1 MRCLIRNPHKPRR
14 MHGLKPTLISMA
26 IMLAFALAGPASALP
41 AGEQTVAGQVAISRP
56 DAQQMVVNQGS
67 AAAIVNWQNFS
78 IGAAEKVD
86 FRQPG
91 ASSVILNRVTGNN
104 PSEIYGRMNA
114 NGQVFLVN
122 PGGVLFGRTAEVNVG
137 SLVASTL
144 RLSNEDFLAGRYQF
158 SGGGTAGA
166 VDNQGQLHAG
176 ERGTIALLGA
186 NVSNSGTLTARLGT
200 AALAAGEK
208 ISLDFNGDGLT
219 KVKVDQSA
227 INALVVNRGMV
238 IADGGQAILTAR
250 AAQALTETVLNQQG
264 IVRARS
270 LVERNGRI
278 VLDGGDTGV
287 TLASGTLD
295 VTGLAQG
302 RTGGSAEVL
311 GHHVGLVDQAL
322 VDARGDA
329 GGGTILVGGDY
340 QGKNSQVR
348 NAAATFV
355 GPDAVLRADALGHG
369 DGGKVIVWS
378 DEATRAHG
386 MISAKGGG
394 QGGNGGFVETS
405 GKFLDVA
412 RVQVNASA
420 ARGKAG
426 EWLLDPND
434 ITIRVRIGV
443 IDDIDVTDERFIDFE
458 ITGSPNFTST
468 SDGAILNPS
477 TIENVLNTGTNVS
490 VTTATS
496 GSNEQFGDINVQAP
510 IIKSAGVDATLT
522 LNAHRNINFA
532 ASDSIEGPEGG
543 SIASLES
550 GGRLN
555 VDLNADL
562 DNRDGGAI
570 VMNSGSSIATNGGNV
585 RFYGQSAPANGR
597 AQGSLSGNAD
607 GIRINQARI
616 DTGSSAPGQPGG
628 NITLRGQG
636 QSATIGAAIFGT
648 GITVQGSTIQTT
660 TGTIG
665 IDGIGGLRANGV
677 SMLSS
682 QISTSGGGA
691 IDIRG
696 RAGIPIATGSVTAAT
711 HGVFSDDATVFTSG
725 GPGAMVISGESTTAA
740 TPGIVF
746 NGGTAIGSLATTG
759 NITLRAL
766 NASDNEVQGD
776 MMALGGTIQSSGV
789 LNLRPGGVSAT
800 GALTEAPAV
809 AIDLFAPNSTQFSLD
824 PNEMTQVIQPGF
836 SSVVV
841 GSAAHTGLITV
852 QGGAP
857 VNGLYDITLQN
868 GGAGSSGIVMAN
880 GLSNP
885 GKLVT
890 LSSGGAVSQG
900 GAMVAGGVLLH
911 GTQPQSNFQLTNAAN
926 SAGTL
931 AAQFDVPK
939 DASSPAYGDVNFVNS
954 GALAIGPLVGTGVD
968 AAANLPVRIN
978 AANTVVAGDLLIN
991 TAGNLTLNQR
1001 IATLGSDITLVTGG
1015 IMSNVVNAT
1024 LTPGGGGTWKVFA
1037 DTWVGEN
1044 RGGLAGSSPNPN
1056 FYNCAFGSA
1065 CAAALPT
1072 TGNHFVYRQQPRVSF
1087 VLDPA
1092 NPSRT
1097 YGDQNP
1103 ALAFTPTGLVNGDTF
1118 GDAVTGSYLT
1128 TATSAS
1134 NVGNYPVNGNFV
1146 SPVGYL
1152 IDAAPGTLTVNP
1164 ATLTYVATPA
1174 TRLQGTSNPALGG
1187 SVSGLVA
1194 GDTLATATT
1203 GSLNFSTP
1211 ADIVS
1216 LPGRYAIN
1224 GSGLSAANY
1233 LFQQAPGNAT
1243 ALTVEPAIFGFTP
1256 SIFKDVTF
1264 ASSNLYERN
1273 FGAQR
1278 LCAGVGPLSLVSDL
1292 ADSKD
1297 PLAVEWSRV
1306 RGNPNLSN
1314 CIGMVQRYT
1323 CDSF

>member
-1 MRCLIRNPHKPRR
+1 MRFPIRNFHQSQRT
-14 MHGLKPTLISMA
+14 HGLKPTLISIA
-26 IMLAFALAGPASALP
+26 IMLAFALVGPASALP

-67 AAAIVNWQNFS
+67 AEAIVNWQNFS

-104 PSEIYGRMNA
+104 PSEIFGRMNA

-144 RLSNEDFLAGRYQF
+144 RISNEDFLGGRYQF
-158 SGGGTAGA
+158 SAGGAAGA
-166 VDNQGQLHAG
+166 VDNQGKLQAG
-176 ERGTIALLGA
+176 DRGTIALLGA
-186 NVSNSGTLTARLGT
+186 QASNSGTLTARLGT

-227 INALVVNRGMV
+227 INALVANRGMV
-238 IADGGQAILTAR
+238 IADGGEVILTVR

-264 IVRARS
+264 VVRARS
-270 LVERNGRI
+270 LVERNGTI

-295 VTGLAQG
+295 VSGVALG
-302 RTGGSAEVL
+302 RTGGTAEVL

-322 VDARGDA
+322 IDARGDV

-355 GPDAVLRADALGHG
+355 GPDTILRADALDSGH
-369 DGGKVIVWS
+369 GGKVIVWS
-378 DEATRAHG
+378 DDATRAHG
-386 MISAKGGG
+386 TISAKGGG
-394 QGGNGGFVETS
+394 QGGDGGFVETS

-412 RVQVNASA
+412 RVQVDASA
-420 ARGKAG
+420 AKGKAG

-434 ITIRVRIGV
+434 ITIRVLVDGGA
-443 IDDIDVTDERFIDFE
+443 IDVGV
-458 ITGSPNFTST
+458 TGSSNFTST
-468 SDGAILNPS
+468 SNDAILNPS

-490 VTTATS
+490 VTTGTS
-496 GSNEQFGDINVQAP
+496 GPNGQSGDINVEAP
-510 IIKSAGVDATLT
+510 IIKRGGADATLT

-532 ASDSIEGPEGG
+532 GSDSIEGGQAG
-543 SIASLES
+543 SITSLPS

-562 DNRDGGAI
+562 DNLNGGAI

-585 RFYGQSAPANGR
+585 RFYGQSDPANGR
-597 AQGSLSGNAD
+597 AAGSLSSNGNAVRLTD
-607 GIRINQARI
+607 ATINA
-616 DTGSSAPGQPGG
+616 SAPLSAGPGG
-628 NITLRGQG
+628 NVVIRGSG
-636 QSATIGAAIFGT
+636 LSFDSGEGLIFGE
-648 GITVQGSTIQTT
+648 GVRLEGALLQTT
-660 TGTIG
+660 TGAIS
-665 IDGIGGLRANGV
+665 IDGSGGAGANGV
-677 SMLSS
+677 SMLSAR
-682 QISTSGGGA
+682 ISTSGGGA

-696 RAGIPIATGSVTAAT
+696 RAGIAQATESAT
-711 HGVFSDDATVFTSG
+711 YGVFSDDTAVFTSG
-725 GPGAMVISGESTTAA
+725 GPGAMVISGESTGT

-746 NGGTAIGSLATTG
+746 NGGTTIGGLTSTG

-766 NASDNEVQGD
+766 NASNDEVQSD
-776 MMALGGTIQSSGV
+776 MIELGGTIQSSGV
-789 LNLRPGGVSAT
+789 LNLRPGGVSTT

-824 PNEMTQVIQPGF
+824 QNEMTQVIQPGF
-836 SSVVV
+836 SSVVI
-841 GSAAHTGLITV
+841 GSAAHTGLITA

-868 GGAGSSGIVMAN
+868 GGAGSSGIVLAN

-885 GKLVT
+885 GRLVA
-890 LSSGGAVSQG
+890 LSSGGTVSQG
-900 GAMVAGGVLLH
+900 GAVAAGSLLLH

-931 AAQFDVPK
+931 AAQFDAPK
-939 DASSPAYGDVNFVNS
+939 DASSPAYGDVNFVSS

-978 AANTVVAGDLLIN
+978 AANTVVAGDLLVN

-1072 TGNHFVYRQQPRVSF
+1072 TGNHFVYRQQPRGSF

-1194 GDTLATATT
+1194 GDTLATSTT
-1203 GSLNFSTP
+1203 GSFNFSTP

>member
-1 MRCLIRNPHKPRR
+1 MRFPIRNFHKPRR

-158 SGGGTAGA
+158 SAGDAAGA
-166 VDNQGQLHAG
+166 VDNQGQLQAG
-176 ERGTIALLGA
+176 DRGTIALLGA

-227 INALVVNRGMV
+227 IDALVANRGMV

-295 VTGLAQG
+295 VTGVAPG

-311 GHHVGLVDQAL
+311 GHHVGLVGQAL
-322 VDARGDA
+322 IDARGDA

-369 DGGKVIVWS
+369 DGGKVVVWS
-378 DEATRAHG
+378 DETTRAHG
-386 MISAKGGG
+386 TISAKGGG
-394 QGGNGGFVETS
+394 QGGNGGLVETS
-405 GKFLDVA
+405 GKFFDVA
-412 RVQVNASA
+412 RVQVDASA
-420 ARGKAG
+420 SKGKAG

-434 ITIRVRIGV
+434 ITIRVL
-443 IDDIDVTDERFIDFE
+443 IDGGAIDVG

-468 SDGAILNPS
+468 SENAILNPS
-477 TIENVLNTGTNVS
+477 TIESVLNTGTNVS
-490 VTTATS
+490 VTTTGAS
-496 GSNEQFGDINVQAP
+496 VPDGQLGDINVEAP
-510 IIKSAGVDATLT
+510 IIKRTGVDATLT
-522 LNAHRNINFA
+522 LNAHRNIIFS
-532 ASDSIEGPEGG
+532 ASDSIDGVQGG

-562 DNRDGGAI
+562 DNLNGGAI

-585 RFYGQSAPANGR
+585 RFYGRNDPDNGR
-597 AQGSLSGNAD
+597 AQGALPGNAD
-607 GIRINQARI
+607 GISINQARI
-616 DTGSSAPGQPGG
+616 DAGSLTPGQPGG
-628 NITLRGQG
+628 NVTLRGQG
-636 QSATIGAAIFGT
+636 QTATITAAILGT
-648 GITVQGSTIQTT
+648 GITVQGATIQTT
-660 TGTIG
+660 SGAIR
-665 IDGIGGLRANGV
+665 IDGIGGADANGV

-682 QISTSGGGA
+682 QISASGGGA

-696 RAGIPIATGSVTAAT
+696 RAGIPQFTETAGY
-711 HGVFSDDATVFTSG
+711 GVFSDDATVLTSG
-725 GPGAMVISGESTTAA
+725 GPGAMVISGESTST
-740 TPGIVF
+740 TSGIFF
-746 NGGTAIGSLATTG
+746 NGGTTIGGVATTG

-766 NASDNEVQGD
+766 NASDNEDQGD
-776 MMALGGTIQSSGV
+776 MIDLDGTIQSSGV

-800 GALTEAPAV
+800 GVLTEAPAV

-836 SSVVV
+836 SSVVI
-841 GSAAHTGLITV
+841 GGAAHTGLITA

-857 VNGLYDITLQN
+857 VNGFYDITLQN
-868 GGAGSSGIVMAN
+868 GGAVSLGIVLAN

-885 GKLVT
+885 GRLVA
-890 LSSGGAVSQG
+890 LSSGGTVSQG
-900 GAMVAGGVLLH
+900 GAVAAGSLLLH
-911 GTQPQSNFQLTNAAN
+911 GTQPQSNFQLTNPAN
-926 SAGTL
+926 TVGRLSARFEVAKAL
-931 AAQFDVPK
+931 ANANN
-939 DASSPAYGDVNFVNS
+939 GDVNFVNS
-954 GALAIGPLVGTGVD
+954 GALVMDSLVGTGID
-968 AAANLPVRIN
+968 AAANLPARID

-1056 FYNCAFGSA
+1056 FYNCVFGSA
-1065 CAAALPT
+1065 CASALPT

-1134 NVGNYPVNGNFV
+1134 NVGNYLVNGNFV